1 MAKQGQHNEDARD
14 ADRSRGHNK
23 PRKSVTITAGTP
35 KKHETYAEQAR
46 RHEDPGRQAQAQKNE
61 WREDTRDPARLAR
74 RAAGTATRAREGD
87 LTGNR
92 SGSDSNA
99 SRRTRGG

>member
-1 MAKQGQHNEDARD
+1 MAKQGQHHNDARD
-14 ADRSRGHNK
+14 PAKSRGHNN
-23 PRKSVTITAGTP
+23 PDKSMTITAGTY
-35 KKHETYAEQAR
+35 KKRETYDEQAR
-46 RHEDPGRQAQAQKNE
+46 RHEDPGKQAQAAKNE
-61 WREDTRDPARLAR
+61 WREDARDPRRLAR
-74 RAAGTATRAREGD
+74 RAAGTSTRAREGD